1 MAVNVDVMLFKA
13 YDYTDAKTGE
23 AFTLPYRVYYPTDYE
38 TNPEK
43 TYPIL
48 FFLHGHGECGTDN
61 KLQIRVLEKENR
73 LIDMVM
79 ERDDC
84 IIVAPQCPC
93 NVKYE
98 WVPLNH
104 AWGTG
109 SRELTEEPTVG
120 LAAATALLKTFLASG
135 RIDLSRVYGAG
146 ISMGG
151 YGTWELITRNSELFA
166 AAIPVCGSGIPS
178 LAHRLVDMGIW
189 AFHGTL
195 DPTVPV
201 SGSRD
206 MVEAI
211 KAAGGT
217 NVHYNEFPHT
227 RHDAWIPA
235 YKTEGL
241 VDWLFEQKKN
251 V

>member
-1 MAVNVDVMLFKA
+1 MVNIDVMLK
-13 YDYTDAKTGE
+13 KTHTYLDQKSGE
-23 AFTLPYRVYYPTDYE
+23 SFELPYRVYYPTGYSTEDD
-38 TNPEK
+38 K

-61 KLQIRVLEKENR
+61 RLQIRVLEKEHR
-73 LIDMVM
+73 LLNLVM

-93 NVKYE
+93 NPKYE

-104 AWGTG
+104 AWATG

-120 LAAATALLKTFLASG
+120 LAAAIELLMTFLDSG
-135 RIDLSRVYGAG
+135 KVDRKRVYSAG

-151 YGTWELITRNSELFA
+151 YGTWELITRHSELFA
-166 AAIPVCGSGIPS
+166 ASIPVCGSGIPS
-178 LAHRLVDMGIW
+178 LAHRLTDIAIW
-189 AFHGTL
+189 AFHGAK
-195 DPTVPV
+195 DDTVPAQ
-201 SGSRD
+201 GSRD

-211 KAAGGT
+211 TKAGGT
-217 NVHYNEFPHT
+217 KIRYTEFPGVY
-227 RHDAWIPA
+227 HDSWIPA

-241 VDWLFEQKKN
+241 VDWLFAQHK
-251 V
+251 

>member
-13 YDYTDAKTGE
+13 HEYTDPKTGE
-23 AFTLPYRVYYPTDYE
+23 TFTLPYRVYFPSDYE
-38 TNPEK
+38 ANPEK

-93 NVKYE
+93 NPKYE

-104 AWGTG
+104 AWSTG
-109 SRELTEEPTVG
+109 SRELTEEPTIG
-120 LAAATALLKTFLASG
+120 LAAATELLKSYLASG
-135 RIDLSRVYGAG
+135 RIDLTRVYGAG

-151 YGTWELITRNSELFA
+151 YGTWELLTRNSELFA

-178 LAHRLVDMGIW
+178 LAYRLTDIAIW
-189 AFHGTL
+189 AFHGTA
-195 DPTVPV
+195 DSTVPM
-201 SGSRD
+201 SGTSD
-206 MVEAI
+206 MEAAI
-211 KAAGGT
+211 KTAGGT
-217 NVHYNEFPHT
+217 KMQATYLQGVGHSCW
-227 RHDAWIPA
+227 DQA
-235 YKTEGL
+235 YATPGL
-241 VDWLFEQKKN
+241 VDWLLSQTK
-251 V
+251 